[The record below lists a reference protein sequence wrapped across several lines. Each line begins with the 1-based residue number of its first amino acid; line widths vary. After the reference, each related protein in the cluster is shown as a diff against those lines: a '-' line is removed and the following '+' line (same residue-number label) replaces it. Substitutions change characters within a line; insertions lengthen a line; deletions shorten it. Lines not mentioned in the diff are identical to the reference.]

1 MNLSVILIA
10 RDEAAN
16 LNACIDSVALAD
28 ECIVVEHGSLDG
40 TREIATAAGATLIVT
55 PDWPGFGA
63 QKNRA
68 LQAARGEWVLSIDA
82 DERVTPA
89 LMAEITA
96 AIRSGEA
103 DAYEIPR
110 LTQFCGRWI
119 RHCGWTPDHVL
130 RLFKRDAAAFSPD
143 LVHEKLVLENSA
155 ARVKRLKNPLL
166 HYSYQTPAHYWKK
179 LQRYSHDWAVQR
191 HARGQTTTMGR
202 AALSGIAAFLRSYVF
217 RLGFLDGAMG
227 FAVCTM
233 QAQSAFGKY
242 FELYCLERLNE
253 KSEES

>member
-10 RDEAAN
+10 RDESAN
-16 LNACIDSVALAD
+16 LKACIDSVATAD
-28 ECIVVEHGSLDG
+28 ECIVAEYGSQDDTLQVASD
-40 TREIATAAGATLIVT
+40 AGATVIVT
-55 PDWPGFGA
+55 ADWPGFGP

-68 LQAARGEWVLSIDA
+68 LQAARGDWVLSIDA

-89 LMAEITA
+89 LMAEIMQ
-96 AIRSGEA
+96 AIRSGDA

-119 RHCGWTPDHVL
+119 HHCGWTPDRVL
-130 RLFKRDAAAFSPD
+130 RLFKRDAAVFSDD
-143 LVHEKLVLENSA
+143 LVHEKLVMKSSTPMV
-155 ARVKRLKNPLL
+155 RRLKNPLL
-166 HYSYQTPAHYWKK
+166 HYSYPTPAHYWRK
-179 LQRYSHDWAVQR
+179 LERYSHDWAVQR
-191 HARGQTTTMGR
+191 HARGQTTTMTR
-202 AALSGIAAFLRSYVF
+202 AALSGCTAFLRSYVF

-242 FELYCLERLNE
+242 FELYCLERQNE
-253 KSEES
+253 KS